1 MDTTDP
7 ETSTVELTLIT
18 GMSGAGKT
26 HAMGAFEDAGWFC
39 IDNLPP
45 RLLPALAD
53 LFALEGSQVER
64 AAVVCDARGGA
75 FFDGLLRELDR
86 ISASG
91 EFNVTVLFLE
101 ADDDALV
108 DRYRET
114 RRRHPLAEGG
124 EVREGVAR
132 ERALVADIRARADI
146 VIDTTELNI
155 WELRRAAAE
164 SVMRPGDTRRLLV
177 TFSSFGFKHGP
188 PRDADLVFDVRFLKN
203 PHYVEELK
211 PLTGADARVTELIRR
226 DPLWDEF
233 RERLEGLLDLLLPAY
248 EREGKSHLVVGFGC
262 TGGRHRSV
270 YLARLMGERYRDGFN
285 VTVAHRDVQVPT
297 DPPADG
303 EGQ

>member
-1 MDTTDP
+1 MASVDTEISP
-7 ETSTVELTLIT
+7 VELTLIT

-53 LFALEGSQVER
+53 LFTLEGSQVER

-75 FFDGLLRELDR
+75 FFDGLVRELDR
-86 ISASG
+86 ITSGG
-91 EFNVTVLFLE
+91 EFDVTVLFLE
-101 ADDDALV
+101 ASDDALV

-124 EVREGVAR
+124 AVREGIAR
-132 ERALVADIRARADI
+132 ERELLADIRARADI
-146 VIDTTELNI
+146 VIDSTGLNI
-155 WELRRAAAE
+155 WELRRAAAD
-164 SVMRPGDTRRLLV
+164 SVMRPGDRRRLLV

-203 PHYVEELK
+203 PHYVEQLA
-211 PLTGADARVTELIRR
+211 PLTGADPRVTELIRR
-226 DPLWDEF
+226 DPLWTDF
-233 RERLEGLLDLLLPAY
+233 RERLESLLDLLLPAY

-270 YLARLMGERYRDGFN
+270 YLARLMGERYRDEFN
-285 VTVAHRDVQVPT
+285 VTVAHRDVQVP
-297 DPPADG
+297 DQPPAG
-303 EGQ
+303 AEL

>member
-1 MDTTDP
+1 VAAP
-7 ETSTVELTLIT
+7 VELTLIT

-53 LFALEGSQVER
+53 LFTLEGTQVEK

-75 FFDGLLRELDR
+75 FFGGLLRELDR
-86 ISASG
+86 IAATRG
-91 EFNVTVLFLE
+91 FQVKVLFLE
-101 ADDDALV
+101 ADDDVLV

-124 EVREGVAR
+124 AVREGVAR
-132 ERALVADIRARADI
+132 ERELLADIRARADF
-146 VIDTTELNI
+146 VIDTTALNI
-155 WELRRAAAE
+155 WELRRAVAA
-164 SVMRPGDTRRLLV
+164 SVMREGDTRRLLV

-188 PRDADLVFDVRFLKN
+188 PRDADLLFDVRFLKN
-203 PHYVEELK
+203 PYYVRELA
-211 PLTGADARVTELIRR
+211 PLTGADPRVAELIRQ

-233 RERLEGLLDLLLPAY
+233 RQRLESLLDLLLPAY
-248 EREGKSHLVVGFGC
+248 ESEGKSHLVVGFGC

-270 YLARLMGERYRDGFN
+270 YLAELMGQRYREDFN
-285 VTVAHRDVQVPT
+285 VTVAHRDVTVP
-297 DPPADG
+297 DG
-303 EGQ
+303 APTTGSED

>member
-1 MDTTDP
+1 MDSP
-7 ETSTVELTLIT
+7 ETEVSSVELTLIT
-18 GMSGAGKT
+18 GLSGAGKT

-64 AAVVCDARGGA
+64 AAVVCDVRGGS
-75 FFDGLLRELDR
+75 FFDGLVRELDR
-86 ISASG
+86 IAASG
-91 EFNVTVLFLE
+91 EFDVKVLFLE

-108 DRYRET
+108 DRFRET

-124 EVREGVAR
+124 AVREAIAR
-132 ERALVADIRARADI
+132 ERELLADIRARADV
-146 VIDTTELNI
+146 VIDTTGLNI
-155 WELRRAAAE
+155 WELRRAVAE
-164 SVMRPGDTRRLLV
+164 SVMHARDTRRLLV

-203 PHYVEELK
+203 PHYVKEFA
-211 PLTGADARVTELIRR
+211 PLTGADPRVSELIRR
-226 DPLWDEF
+226 DPVWDDF
-233 RERLEGLLDLLLPAY
+233 RDRLESLLDLLLPAY

-270 YLARLMGERYRDGFN
+270 YLARLMGERYAGDFN
-285 VTVAHRDVQVPT
+285 VTVAHRDVEV
-297 DPPADG
+297 PADRSVDG
-303 EGQ
+303 REG

>member
-1 MDTTDP
+1 MVDP
-7 ETSTVELTLIT
+7 GSEPSCVELTLIT
-18 GMSGAGKT
+18 GLSGAGKT

-45 RLLPALAD
+45 SLLPALAD

-75 FFDGLLRELDR
+75 FFDELVRELDR
-86 ISASG
+86 IAARG
-91 EFNVTVLFLE
+91 EFEVKVLFLE
-101 ADDDALV
+101 ADDDVLV

-124 EVREGVAR
+124 AVREAVAR
-132 ERALVADIRARADI
+132 ERELLADIRTRADI
-146 VIDTTELNI
+146 VIDTSGLNI

-164 SVMRPGDTRRLLV
+164 AIMRTGDTRRLLV

-203 PHYVEELK
+203 PHYVKELA
-211 PLTGADARVTELIRR
+211 PLTGADPRVTELIRR
-226 DPLWDEF
+226 DPHWDEF
-233 RERLEGLLDLLLPAY
+233 RERLEALLDLLLPAY
-248 EREGKSHLVVGFGC
+248 EREGKSHLMVGFGC

-270 YLARLMGERYRDGFN
+270 YLARLMGERYAGDFK
-285 VTVAHRDVQVPT
+285 VTVAHRDVEVPP
-297 DPPADG
+297 DHPADG
-303 EGQ
+303 QEG